1 MSIVVAFLFILLA
14 TVVFLLAFLVKRKM
28 LVTPGIVIACFLAFS
43 VFLLRPVCAPIGD
56 QSLKR
61 FNPPI
66 EERQDRDFHI
76 KIFHKRDGQN
86 RAEKWHQYKTWVS
99 RFFFF

>member
-1 MSIVVAFLFILLA
+1 MAFLFIPLA
-14 TVVFLLAFLVKRKM
+14 TVVFPLANLLKRKM

-56 QSLKR
+56 QGLKR

-66 EERQDRDFHI
+66 EERQDRDFTMR
-76 KIFHKRDGQN
+76 IFQERDGQN
-86 RAEKWHQYKTWVS
+86 GDEKWHQCKTWVS

>member
-1 MSIVVAFLFILLA
+1 MAFLFIPLA
-14 TVVFLLAFLVKRKM
+14 TVVFPLANLLKRKM

-43 VFLLRPVCAPIGD
+43 VFPLRPVCAPIGD

-66 EERQDRDFHI
+66 EERQDRDFTMR
-76 KIFHKRDGQN
+76 IFQERDGQN
-86 RAEKWHQYKTWVS
+86 RDEKWHQCKTWVS

>member
-1 MSIVVAFLFILLA
+1 
-14 TVVFLLAFLVKRKM
+14 M
-28 LVTPGIVIACFLAFS
+28 LVTSGIVIVCFLAFS
-43 VFLLRPVCAPIGD
+43 MFLLRPVCVPIGD
-56 QSLKR
+56 QSLQR

-66 EERQDRDFHI
+66 DERQDRDSYM

-86 RAEKWHQYKTWVS
+86 RDEKWHQCKTWVS

>member
-1 MSIVVAFLFILLA
+1 MAFLFIPLA
-14 TVVFLLAFLVKRKM
+14 TVVFPLANLLKRKM
-28 LVTPGIVIACFLAFS
+28 LVTSGIVIACFLAFS

-66 EERQDRDFHI
+66 EERQGRDFTMR
-76 KIFHKRDGQN
+76 IFQERDGQN
-86 RAEKWHQYKTWVS
+86 GDEKWHQCKTWVS

>member
-1 MSIVVAFLFILLA
+1 MAFLFIPLA
-14 TVVFLLAFLVKRKM
+14 TVVFPLANLLKRKM

-56 QSLKR
+56 QGLKR

-66 EERQDRDFHI
+66 EERQDRDFYM
-76 KIFHKRDGQN
+76 KIFQERDGRN
-86 RAEKWHQYKTWVS
+86 GEEKWQQCKTWVS